1 MLICDKCGGRLKV
14 TNTLNRPRENEIV
27 RRLKC
32 LRCGEVSWSIECIVD
47 FSELLKGGGD
57 IGNGNNGNGTGE
69 NEGTEN

>member
-32 LRCGEVSWSIECIVD
+32 LRCGGVSWSIEGVVD
-47 FSELLKGGGD
+47 YSYIERWCKYGD
-57 IGNGNNGNGTGE
+57 SNNGTGAGE
-69 NEGTEN
+69 DEAAES